1 MDELAANATKDN
13 VGIVWYSGNDD
24 ALTTHWS
31 TEVVIQVRIYLSS
44 LTSHA
49 AHF

>member
-1 MDELAANATKDN
+1 MDELAANATKEN

-31 TEVVIQVRIYLSS
+31 TEVVIQVRL
-44 LTSHA
+44 LLHTRVSHA
-49 AHF
+49 